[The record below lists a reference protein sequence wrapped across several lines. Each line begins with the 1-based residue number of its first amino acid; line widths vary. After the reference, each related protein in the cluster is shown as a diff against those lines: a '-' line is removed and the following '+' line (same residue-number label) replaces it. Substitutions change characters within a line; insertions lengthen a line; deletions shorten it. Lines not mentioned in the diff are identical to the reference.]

1 MKKKDIFII
10 VLFIYLLVQIVEFK
24 EVVFEAGT
32 LAINIWKNNLVPS
45 LLPFFIISN
54 ILINYNIGFYLS
66 KLIDPIF
73 RKIYKINSNSTV
85 ILMLSM
91 VSGFPSNA
99 KYTREMYE
107 NGILSKKE
115 AEKLLIFSHFSNPL
129 FVLGTLAGMFLKNEK
144 LGFIILISH
153 VFGNF
158 ILGFIFRNYAVS
170 GEVNEDNSFNDKKF
184 SKIFVNFPTV

>member
-1 MKKKDIFII
+1 MKCDIMKKKDIFII

-73 RKIYKINSNSTV
+73 RKIYKINC
-85 ILMLSM
+85 
-91 VSGFPSNA
+91 
-99 KYTREMYE
+99 
-107 NGILSKKE
+107 
-115 AEKLLIFSHFSNPL
+115 
-129 FVLGTLAGMFLKNEK
+129 
-144 LGFIILISH
+144 
-153 VFGNF
+153 
-158 ILGFIFRNYAVS
+158 
-170 GEVNEDNSFNDKKF
+170 
-184 SKIFVNFPTV
+184 